1 MTPAGP
7 TGTIFGGPEDRT
19 VSITGERS
27 TMTAQAGGC
36 EMPRPEAAAPEGDDP
51 PLSALRVAIV
61 HYWLVG
67 MRGGEKVLEELCEI
81 FPQADLYTHV
91 AIPRNLSEKLRRHR
105 IRETFIAKLPGGR
118 RHYQKYLP
126 LMPRALEAL
135 DLDAYDL
142 VISSE
147 SGPAKGVITGPD
159 TLHLC
164 YCHSPM
170 RYVWDQYPVYRAQAG
185 RLTRWLMPLAV
196 PRLRMW
202 DQSSA
207 ARVDRIVANSDFVRR
222 RIAKSWGRAASV
234 VHPPVDL
241 DAFVPQA
248 GTPPGDFYL
257 YVGELV
263 SYKRVDLLID
273 AFNASGRKLVV
284 IGDGGERDRLE
295 ARANGNIRFHGRAS
309 LDELKAHYA
318 RCRALMFPG
327 VEDFGIVPLE
337 AMASGR
343 PVIAYA
349 RGGALETVKDGVTGL
364 FFDRPDVDSIN
375 AAIARFESELE
386 PAIDPAALRAHV
398 DGFSRARFRAGM
410 LREIEAVLATRKP
423 AAP

>member
-1 MTPAGP
+1 MKAQ
-7 TGTIFGGPEDRT
+7 
-19 VSITGERS
+19 TGEYEMTS
-27 TMTAQAGGC
+27 T
-36 EMPRPEAAAPEGDDP
+36 EAASPEWENTS
-51 PLSALRVAIV
+51 LSTLRVAIV

-67 MRGGEKVLEELCEI
+67 MRGGEKVLEELCDI
-81 FPQADLYTHV
+81 FPQADIYTHV
-91 AIPRNLSEKLRRHR
+91 AIPQNLSEKLRRHR
-105 IRETFIAKLPGGR
+105 IRETFIAKLPGSKK
-118 RHYQKYLP
+118 HYQKYLP
-126 LMPRALEAL
+126 FMPQALEAL
-135 DLDAYDL
+135 DLDDYDL

-159 TLHLC
+159 TAHLC

-170 RYVWDQYPVYRAQAG
+170 RYIWDQYHVYRAQAG
-185 RLTRWLMPLAV
+185 RLTRFLMPLTV

-207 ARVDRIVANSDFVRR
+207 ARIDRIVANSDFVRR

-248 GTPPGDFYL
+248 GTPPEDFYL

-263 SYKRVDLLID
+263 SYKRVDLLVD

-295 ARANGNIRFHGRAS
+295 ARAKGNIRFHGRAS
-309 LDELKAHYA
+309 FDDLKAHYA

-349 RGGALETVKDGVTGL
+349 RGGALETVKNGVTGL
-364 FFDRPDVDSIN
+364 FFERPAVDSIN

-386 PAIDPAALRAHV
+386 PAIDPVALRAHV
-398 DGFSRARFRAGM
+398 DGFSRLRFRAEM

-423 AAP
+423 AAH